1 MAATWSIS
9 TLERQLVDG
18 ERTDVVAVIHYD
30 VTDSETVGEG
40 EEAKTYSGRCYGTVS
55 LAAPGDS
62 FIPYSDISEEQAINW
77 AKSALGDEQVAAYE
91 KSVEDQLELQK
102 NPVTGTGVPW

>member
-1 MAATWSIS
+1 MALTWSIS

-18 ERTDVVAVIHYD
+18 ERTDVVTVIHWN

-40 EEAKTYSGRCYGTVS
+40 EEAKTYSGRCYGTVG
-55 LAAPGDS
+55 LAEPGDS
-62 FIPYSDISEEQAINW
+62 FTPYSDITEETSISWCKQ
-77 AKSALGDEQVAAYE
+77 ALGDDQVTAYE
-91 KSVEDQLELQK
+91 DSVASQIALEK

>member
-18 ERTDVVAVIHYD
+18 EHTDVVTVIHWN
-30 VTDSETVGEG
+30 VTDSEVDGEN
-40 EEAKTYSGRCYGTVS
+40 TYSGRCYGTVG
-55 LAAPGDS
+55 LAEPGDS
-62 FIPYSDISEEQAINW
+62 FTPYADITEETAIGW
-77 AKSALGDEQVAAYE
+77 CKAALGDDQVTAYE
-91 KSVEDQLELQK
+91 DSVANQIALEK